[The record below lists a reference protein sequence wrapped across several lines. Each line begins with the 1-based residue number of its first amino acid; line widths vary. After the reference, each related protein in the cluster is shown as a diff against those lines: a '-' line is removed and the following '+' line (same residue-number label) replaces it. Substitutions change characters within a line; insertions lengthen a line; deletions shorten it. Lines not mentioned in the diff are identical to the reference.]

1 MEVTD
6 TPATSGTLFCTGSMS
21 DSTIWVPA
29 NQRVAAVPDM
39 SSSTPAVALQ
49 VVAAVLH
56 DGRSKKR

>member
-6 TPATSGTLFCTGSMS
+6 TPATSGTPFCTGSMS
-21 DSTIWVPA
+21 DSTMWVPA
-29 NQRVAAVPDM
+29 NQRVSAVPDM

-49 VVAAVLH
+49 VVAAALR